1 MKSNWEYLDCT
12 IDFYFK
18 PKTSDVHDF
27 LLKINNNEL
36 NYGIFN
42 PMLSIEETD
51 LFYQKTLVCLI
62 KHKGIPIGFY
72 YFYIL
77 DESIPFV
84 HLGLIIIK
92 NNPGYDIAYTSE
104 KLGILFLK
112 SKLKKHFFVSTI
124 TTIPR
129 VIEFLDTYFEN
140 IFPSPKINLDRS
152 PTGYKQLISILKKE
166 YIDLVFPYPSEN
178 IINYKRFILCLQK
191 RESGFV
197 DNFHILPKAMKFV
210 YNSFCQTWL
219 NYEHEEDLILIGKC
233 TFKSYIKLYLFK
245 YKIQI
250 MGLLK

>member
-1 MKSNWEYLDCT
+1 MKSSWKYIDCV
-12 IDFYFK
+12 IDFYYK
-18 PKTSDVHDF
+18 PKTEDVHHY
-27 LLKINNNEL
+27 LLLINNNEL

-42 PMLSIEETD
+42 SKLSIQETD
-51 LFYQKTLVCLI
+51 AFYEKTLVCII
-62 KHKGIPIGFY
+62 KNKGIPIGFY

-112 SKLKKHFFVSTI
+112 TKLKKSFYVSTI

-129 VIEFLDTYFEN
+129 VVEFLDTYFED
-140 IFPSPKINLDRS
+140 IYPSPKINLDRAPS
-152 PTGYKQLISILKKE
+152 GYKKLVSILKTE
-166 YIDLVFPYPSEN
+166 YIDLVFPYPMEN
-178 IINYKRFILCLQK
+178 VVNTKRFILCLQK

-233 TFKSYIKLYLFK
+233 TVKSTLKLLLFK
-245 YKIQI
+245 YKIRMI
-250 MGLLK
+250 GLLK